1 MRYALKIKHKFV
13 VNAEDRMEQFYKPG
27 KKANYGLE
35 PEKVFVGREITSNYN
50 ISVDESV
57 HNMWNGFIPTSSYT
71 ENSGEFAG
79 RLGFPK
85 MFLPYGFLMN
95 LTLSL
100 GVENYTHS
108 SLLHLEL
115 RDALYLRPAFPGD
128 TFTCSIKITSIKESA
143 NGENAILEA
152 THLLSNQKG
161 EPVFSLVRVTL
172 FPRFEART
180 TIQGET
186 PKPLHNHHFKE
197 KILSRARGIS
207 LDNSIP
213 GLAFGD
219 LLLHPYVRPI
229 GKSENLFW
237 ATFLKNSHPIHH
249 NYQRFKPGEIVIS
262 GGIVVAMVL
271 GIAGREFRQILLPE
285 IKRAFHITPVKAEDR
300 IGAFSFVKQVT
311 PIMPGFEEIAII
323 TYGLRNVDTERELS
337 ETSFPAALFQ
347 ELKRPALVTAIVE
360 QHCPELVNKLCCR
373 VEWTVLR
380 KNEQ

>member
-1 MRYALKIKHKFV
+1 MSAF
-13 VNAEDRMEQFYKPG
+13 FKPN
-27 KKANYGLE
+27 KKASYGLD
-35 PEKVFVGREITSNYN
+35 PAKVFVGREITSNYN

-71 ENSGEFAG
+71 ENSAEFAG
-79 RLGFPK
+79 RLGFHQ

-128 TFTCSIKITSIKESA
+128 TFTCSIKITGIRESA
-143 NGENAILEA
+143 NTQNSIVEA

-161 EPVFSLVRVTL
+161 EPVFYLTRVTL
-172 FPRFEART
+172 FPLFEVRS
-180 TIQGET
+180 TIPGELA
-186 PKPLHNHHFKE
+186 KPMHNHHFKE
-197 KILSRARGIS
+197 KILARVRGIS
-207 LDNSIP
+207 LDNTFTEFAP
-213 GLAFGD
+213 CD

-237 ATFLKNSHPIHH
+237 ATYLKNSHPIHH
-249 NYQRFKPGEIVIS
+249 NYQRYKPGEIVIS

-285 IKRAFHITPVKAEDR
+285 VHKAFHITPVKAEDR
-300 IGAFSFVKQVT
+300 IGAFSFVKAVT
-311 PIMPGFEEIAII
+311 HIMPGFEEISII

-337 ETSFPAALFQ
+337 EQAFPEALFQ
-347 ELKRPALVTAIVE
+347 EISRPSQVTAILE
-360 QHCPELVNKLCCR
+360 QHCPELVNKLCCY
-373 VEWTVLR
+373 VEWSVLR
-380 KNEQ
+380 KNEN